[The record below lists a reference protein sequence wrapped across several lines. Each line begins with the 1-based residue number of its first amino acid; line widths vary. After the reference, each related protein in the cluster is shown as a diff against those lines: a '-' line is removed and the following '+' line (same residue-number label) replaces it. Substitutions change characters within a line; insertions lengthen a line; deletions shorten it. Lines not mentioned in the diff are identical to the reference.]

1 MIYHAAVSDACVDVL
16 FVSWNIF
23 HCAIQMEPLMPVKCE
38 CFCISVDLGRGET
51 IVSGT
56 ELGKQ
61 FVMGELC
68 KFYGA
73 NVFTSFLNF
82 CRKNTR
88 KGNEIIYSNWVLL
101 IFFSIHN
108 LCVLNGR
115 LNCCNFFTC
124 YLISRI
130 PRGYRLEYM

>member
-1 MIYHAAVSDACVDVL
+1 MIYHAAVSYACVNVL
-16 FVSWNIF
+16 LVNCNIF
-23 HCAIQMEPLMPVKCE
+23 HCAIQMEPLIPVKCE

-88 KGNEIIYSNWVLL
+88 KGNEIFKLSTFD
-101 IFFSIHN
+101 IFFYSQFV
-108 LCVLNGR
+108 C
-115 LNCCNFFTC
+115 
-124 YLISRI
+124 SQWSS
-130 PRGYRLEYM
+130 

>member
-1 MIYHAAVSDACVDVL
+1 
-16 FVSWNIF
+16 
-23 HCAIQMEPLMPVKCE
+23 MPVKCE

-88 KGNEIIYSNWVLL
+88 KGNEKFKLSTFD
-101 IFFSIHN
+101 IFFLFTICLFSM
-108 LCVLNGR
+108 VLVIVVI
-115 LNCCNFFTC
+115 FFTC
-124 YLISRI
+124 YLISRV